1 LLFSAMS
8 VIWGIP
14 YLFIKIALGE
24 LSPTFLVLF
33 RTAVAA
39 VVLLPIAAHRRQLRA
54 AFPYW
59 RPLLVFAAL
68 EIGMPWFLV
77 NDAERHMTSSMAGL
91 LLAAVPLVSTLVIWR
106 LGDSSVVHGTR
117 LLGLAVGIAGVASL
131 AFLGIGSGTTTGL
144 GVVEILLVAVGYAVA
159 PIIASRRL
167 SDVPPMAVI
176 GLSLA
181 AVAIAYSPA
190 AVLSRPAAW
199 PKASVVVSVL
209 VLALVCTALAFV
221 LFFKLIAEVGPT
233 RATVITFVNPAVA
246 VLLGVT
252 ILDEPFT
259 LGIAIGLPLILA
271 GSALA
276 TRRVTPVPVEPSPTA
291 VPQERG
297 SVER

>member
-1 LLFSAMS
+1 
-8 VIWGIP
+8 
-14 YLFIKIALGE
+14 
-24 LSPTFLVLF
+24 
-33 RTAVAA
+33 
-39 VVLLPIAAHRRQLRA
+39 
-54 AFPYW
+54 
-59 RPLLVFAAL
+59 
-68 EIGMPWFLV
+68 
-77 NDAERHMTSSMAGL
+77 
-91 LLAAVPLVSTLVIWR
+91 
-106 LGDSSVVHGTR
+106 

-131 AFLGIGSGTTTGL
+131 AFLGIGAGTTTGL
-144 GVVEILLVAVGYAVA
+144 GVVEILLVAIGYAVA

-167 SDVPPMAVI
+167 SGVPPMAVI

-181 AVAIAYSPA
+181 AVALVYSPA
-190 AVLSRPAAW
+190 AVWSRPTAW
-199 PKASVVVSVL
+199 PTGSVVAAVL

-221 LFFKLIAEVGPT
+221 LFFQLIAEVGPT

-276 TRRVTPVPVEPSPTA
+276 TRRVTPAADAPTPA
-291 VPQERG
+291 APPPTVAEERG